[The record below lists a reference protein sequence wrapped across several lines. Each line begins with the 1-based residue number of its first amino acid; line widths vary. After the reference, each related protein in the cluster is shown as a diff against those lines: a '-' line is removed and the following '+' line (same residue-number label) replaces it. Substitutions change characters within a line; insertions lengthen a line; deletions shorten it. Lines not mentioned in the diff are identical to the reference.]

1 MAKVG
6 RSSAYAYVLRRSLG
20 EVPPR
25 EYVEDIYAEGSRQ
38 LGVNQKKVI
47 HRQGMNVWHMDLD
60 PVEHQFLLVGAGTG
74 ALYIFDVSVFD
85 TVPLPEDSSSIKPMC
100 MVKPLKRPRDVRTFD
115 AAYTQNL
122 PGHAGGITAV
132 QWYPVDN
139 GMFVT
144 GSQDKTVKLWDAN
157 EMEVASAFCL
167 HDVVH
172 AASFSPCGTSLL
184 AVGTDHA
191 DVRLCDVVIGASTH
205 RLLGHRAAV
214 RCVAWSRTDEFHL
227 ATGAADGTIRL
238 WDGERADGDGT
249 MSDGAAAQDEDA
261 WSDEGESGEQV
272 RVHLKRLLDI
282 PSDSG
287 LLGSNSCD
295 PYVVME
301 IHGVHKTP
309 RPHVSK
315 VVPFTVNPTWNAE
328 MYVVTML
335 ETERE
340 RCILHVSVFD
350 HNDILPDELVGEVH
364 IHLGDLPTGIH
375 NHVSRLFPIT
385 TSSSRR
391 RRRATPS
398 STPCPQVEL
407 AFDIITQSVKDDTIQ
422 LEAWEHQR
430 YSIVRREWSKD
441 FLRLPPKDPYPWTS
455 IDNQLPIG
463 GFHMSDTTAAAP
475 TGFVSRVGWVY
486 DVRLGDD
493 NGW

>member
-1 MAKVG
+1 MAKVR

-238 WDGERADGDGT
+238 WGT
-249 MSDGAAAQDEDA
+249 YKTCTLSLVTKLHQRSLIRCYG
-261 WSDEGESGEQV
+261 SYICSGH
-272 RVHLKRLLDI
+272 RV
-282 PSDSG
+282 
-287 LLGSNSCD
+287 
-295 PYVVME
+295 
-301 IHGVHKTP
+301 
-309 RPHVSK
+309 
-315 VVPFTVNPTWNAE
+315 
-328 MYVVTML
+328 
-335 ETERE
+335 
-340 RCILHVSVFD
+340 
-350 HNDILPDELVGEVH
+350 
-364 IHLGDLPTGIH
+364 
-375 NHVSRLFPIT
+375 
-385 TSSSRR
+385 
-391 RRRATPS
+391 
-398 STPCPQVEL
+398 QL
-407 AFDIITQSVKDDTIQ
+407 AFLSWIRYTFVDIIT
-422 LEAWEHQR
+422 LYMA
-430 YSIVRREWSKD
+430 
-441 FLRLPPKDPYPWTS
+441 
-455 IDNQLPIG
+455 NPILS
-463 GFHMSDTTAAAP
+463 GFD
-475 TGFVSRVGWVY
+475 W
-486 DVRLGDD
+486 L
-493 NGW
+493 